1 VWDTAP
7 RHRSD
12 PAPAVE
18 TKHFFAWEPP
28 EERISIQLRLDVME
42 RMERDVIEAFK
53 ALPKRGAEVGG
64 LLLGRAEQGDPR
76 RVFINDFVPVAC
88 EYRRGPSYFL
98 SETDLAELERTLS
111 RCQSRVVGFYRSH
124 TRPNLSLD
132 EEDRQ
137 RIHTYFSGPSNV
149 FLLIKPL
156 SITNCVAGFFFWR
169 EGVVHGEASHLEF
182 RFGGRSLPAAG
193 SVRSAATQAGPDG
206 PRQPMGTK
214 PSTASDRTR
223 VRWSLAAVGLLGMLS
238 TLLGFHTWD
247 TIRASRPV
255 PVVPVQVVIPEKPT
269 PMPIPQSAPVAEP
282 VRQPPP
288 PATPTVKT
296 ARPSNRIASR
306 NRKAVTKAKSRRA
319 KSRLSRLWP
328 FHRSQRQ

>member
-64 LLLGRAEQGDPR
+64 LLLGRAEQGDPQ
-76 RVFINDFVPVAC
+76 RVFIDDFVAVAC

-98 SETDLAELERTLS
+98 SETDQAELERTLS

-124 TRPNLSLD
+124 TRQNLSLD
-132 EEDRQ
+132 EEDQR

-156 SITNCVAGFFFWR
+156 SVTNCVAGFFFWR
-169 EGVVHGEASHLEF
+169 EGVVHGEASQLEF
-182 RFGGRSLPAAG
+182 RFGGRSLPAAS
-193 SVRSAATQAGPDG
+193 SVQAEPDG
-206 PRQPMGTK
+206 PRLPMVTK

-223 VRWSLAAVGLLGMLS
+223 VRWSLAAVGLFGMLS
-238 TLLGFHTWD
+238 MLLGFHTWD
-247 TIRASRPV
+247 TIRASRAV

-269 PMPIPQSAPVAEP
+269 PMPIPQRAPAAEP
-282 VRQPPP
+282 VRQPSP
-288 PATPTVKT
+288 PATPAVKT

-306 NRKAVTKAKSRRA
+306 NRKAVAKAKSRRA

-328 FHRSQRQ
+328 FHRSQPQ